1 MIFRSK
7 VEEAPLFRKT
17 RKNDIALEN
26 ILKIKMTVSKAESL
40 NNRKTKQ

>member
-1 MIFRSK
+1 MIFISK

-26 ILKIKMTVSKAESL
+26 IQKIKTTVSKAENL
-40 NNRKTKQ
+40 NNMKTKQ